1 MIFNYFDVVKDYLF
15 EMRFQWIC
23 LEFLEFG
30 FIGKFYYLYDFE
42 KLVKMVLLFYEEQ
55 FCDFIYLYFNILML

>member
-1 MIFNYFDVVKDYLF
+1 MIFNYFDVVKDYIF

-30 FIGKFYYLYDFE
+30 FIGKFYYFYDLE
-42 KLVKMVLLFYEEQ
+42 KLVKIVLLFYEE
-55 FCDFIYLYFNILML
+55 